1 LLEGCKKL
9 KSRRARLFRFLIVS
23 AASILLICLAVSI
36 WLRSPRVGS
45 RLIFVGGTILTMSQ
59 PETVDA
65 MYIKDGVIQLVGSE
79 ADVLTAS
86 GGESEIINLEG
97 ATVMPGLIETHTH
110 PIATALTGQAV
121 DVSGFSHNSRAE
133 IMATLKEASESYAPL
148 GWVTAFGWDPILI
161 DDLDPPTLAELDA
174 ISPDRPL
181 FILTQMMH
189 EAYANSAVM
198 EAAGITRDTPDPAGG
213 ELVRDSNGNLTGVI
227 REVNAIKMI
236 VDAMPT
242 PPAGIPDLLVNLQL
256 GKYAQHGITTVGV
269 LGPVGRIE
277 EPLESLRMLG
287 SDRSAPVRLIVYALP
302 DQIGPSETPNVSGRF
317 RLRGVKFWMDG
328 SPFAGGAAWAEPYE
342 NTPLVRER
350 LNLGVDHMA
359 ELNYTQDDFQER
371 FAEFHRRGFQ
381 LAVHVQGERAIDAV
395 LDAVESTLKEHPR
408 KDHRHRLE
416 HNALITETQLQRARA
431 LGVTVSFF
439 IDHIYFYG
447 EKLPQLIGEKRLER
461 YMPLRTAI
469 DTGHRVTLHTDSPG
483 SPLGLWRAMR
493 TAILRTPRGTNVPIG
508 AQQQLTIVEAL
519 HAVTSH
525 ASWQLGLEDEVGTLE
540 VGKHADLVVL
550 SHNPTTI
557 PVERLTEIE
566 VLSTWIN
573 GQPVDVRPF
582 SEGNFHL
589 AWQALTMSL
598 GFD

>member
-1 LLEGCKKL
+1 MLEGCKKL
-9 KSRRARLFRFLIVS
+9 KSKRARLFRFLIVS

-381 LAVHVQGERAIDAV
+381 LEQLNVFF
-395 LDAVESTLKEHPR
+395 KE
-408 KDHRHRLE
+408 
-416 HNALITETQLQRARA
+416 
-431 LGVTVSFF
+431 
-439 IDHIYFYG
+439 
-447 EKLPQLIGEKRLER
+447 
-461 YMPLRTAI
+461 
-469 DTGHRVTLHTDSPG
+469 
-483 SPLGLWRAMR
+483 
-493 TAILRTPRGTNVPIG
+493 
-508 AQQQLTIVEAL
+508 
-519 HAVTSH
+519 
-525 ASWQLGLEDEVGTLE
+525 
-540 VGKHADLVVL
+540 
-550 SHNPTTI
+550 
-557 PVERLTEIE
+557 
-566 VLSTWIN
+566 
-573 GQPVDVRPF
+573 
-582 SEGNFHL
+582 
-589 AWQALTMSL
+589 
-598 GFD
+598 